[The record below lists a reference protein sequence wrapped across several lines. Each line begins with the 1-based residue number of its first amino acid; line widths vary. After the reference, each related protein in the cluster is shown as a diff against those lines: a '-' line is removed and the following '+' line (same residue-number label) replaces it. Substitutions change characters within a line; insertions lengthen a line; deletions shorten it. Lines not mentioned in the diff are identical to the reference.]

1 MKTEVFHADCSSEK
15 SEIDQLNQLWMGPMW
30 RNVEGGQDVMEW
42 KKKQILESTYF
53 AIDVEER
60 RS

>member
-42 KKKQILESTYF
+42 KKNKF
-53 AIDVEER
+53 
-60 RS
+60 